1 MGMTDIIDKIEQL
14 STIAER
20 KTCVASI
27 DAEIEAIR
35 ASNANPLR
43 FVEAPS
49 LRIESLRAVRDKIV
63 ARGGIAETPAPNT
76 KEP

>member
-20 KTCVASI
+20 KACLAII
-27 DAEIEAIR
+27 DAEIESIR
-35 ASNANPLR
+35 RQNANPHT
-43 FVEAPS
+43 FIEAPS
-49 LRIESLRAVRDKIV
+49 LRVESLRAVRDKIA
-63 ARGGIAETPAPNT
+63 ARSDAMETSTQAA

>member
-1 MGMTDIIDKIEQL
+1 MGMTEIIDKIEHL
-14 STIAER
+14 SALAER
-20 KTCVASI
+20 KACVALI

-35 ASNANPLR
+35 AQNANPHR

-49 LRIESLRAVRDKIV
+49 LRIESLRAVRDKIA
-63 ARGGIAETPAPNT
+63 ARSGIAETAAADA